1 MSKHENN
8 LDKYLEMDTK
18 NLDNLDNLDKNVKR
32 IVENY
37 QSKDVIQKVLNAIRA
52 EKHFLEQPDTPNT
65 VILSIMTIT
74 IMIYTMFFDNIFKFI
89 DKLGDS
95 ALIFF
100 IVVLSISSIVILVL
114 LYRIVI
120 KFPKE
125 NKKKNEMIKALHYI
139 ELELERICNDSESNQ

>member
-1 MSKHENN
+1 MSKQDDY
-8 LDKYLEMDTK
+8 LKKYLGFDPKYLED
-18 NLDNLDNLDKNVKR
+18 LDYLDENVKK
-32 IVENY
+32 IVDNN
-37 QSKDVIQKVLNAIRA
+37 QSKDEKYKVLNAIKSER
-52 EKHFLEQPDTPNT
+52 HFLEQPDTPNT

-74 IMIYTMFFDNIFKFI
+74 IMIYTMLFDNIFKFI

-100 IVVLSISSIVILVL
+100 IVVLSISSILILVL

-139 ELELERICNDSESNQ
+139 ELELERICNDSECNQ

>member
-1 MSKHENN
+1 MSKQDDY
-8 LDKYLEMDTK
+8 LKKYLGFDPKYLED
-18 NLDNLDNLDKNVKR
+18 LDYLDENVKK
-32 IVENY
+32 IVDNN
-37 QSKDVIQKVLNAIRA
+37 QSKDEKYKVLNAIKSER
-52 EKHFLEQPDTPNT
+52 HFLEQPDTPNT

-74 IMIYTMFFDNIFKFI
+74 IMIYTMLFDNIFKFI

-100 IVVLSISSIVILVL
+100 IVVLSISSILILVL

-120 KFPKE
+120 KFPKADKR
-125 NKKKNEMIKALHYI
+125 KKEKIKALHYI